1 MSKVESLVG
10 GWNDRVV
17 DIEEH
22 LLPFYRL
29 LLANGA
35 KKARI
40 EALSDDH
47 EFSETRD
54 QLVQLIVHWLRE
66 E

>member
-1 MSKVESLVG
+1 MSKVKGLMG

-17 DIEEH
+17 DLEEH
-22 LLPFYRL
+22 LLPFHRL

-40 EALSDDH
+40 EANPDDH